1 MSINT
6 VYTTVWNLSSL
17 LEVVI
22 NYNVRDSLGIPDT
35 SMMVE
40 GNKTYV
46 YKVSKDNIANKTEIK
61 PSRPS
66 KAGNIK

>member
-1 MSINT
+1 MIENENSELIPG
-6 VYTTVWNLSSL
+6 SL

-22 NYNVRDSLGIPDT
+22 NYNERNSLGIPDT

-46 YKVSKDNIANKTEIK
+46 
-61 PSRPS
+61 
-66 KAGNIK
+66 